1 MFDTSAW
8 EGSVKDYCN
17 VSSENKEVKICVG
30 LRTAVAEVLGCTLLR
45 TFLRGGNLNKGS
57 DSHSYLLSIQN
68 VLQDL

>member
-8 EGSVKDYCN
+8 EDSVKDYCN
-17 VSSENKEVKICVG
+17 VSCENKEVKICVN

-45 TFLRGGNLNKGS
+45 TLLRGGHLNKGS
-57 DSHSYLLSIQN
+57 DSHSYLLSIRN